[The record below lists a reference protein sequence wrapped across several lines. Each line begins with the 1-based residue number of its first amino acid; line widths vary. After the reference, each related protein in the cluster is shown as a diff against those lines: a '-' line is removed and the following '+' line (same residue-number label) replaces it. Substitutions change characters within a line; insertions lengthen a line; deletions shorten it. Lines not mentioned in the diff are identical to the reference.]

1 MTTQIVN
8 DRKLGVKVG
17 YEATDWTRPV
27 DEQDY
32 LTAIEDWDVKAL
44 MRDGE
49 CIGAV
54 YRKAEELHVSILPKW
69 RKRWATKGLLRELF
83 GNLPVRTKVT
93 PGHEYMNDILLR
105 LGFVQLDS
113 GEFVKGH

>member
-1 MTTQIVN
+1 MTQIVN
-8 DRKLGVKVG
+8 DRALAVKVG
-17 YEATDWTRPV
+17 YEATDWTRHV
-27 DEQDY
+27 DEHEY
-32 LTAIEDWDVKAL
+32 REAVADWDVKAL
-44 MRDGE
+44 IRGSE

-54 YRKAEELHVSILPKW
+54 YRRGEELHVSILPEW

-93 PGHEYMNDILLR
+93 PGHEYMHDILRR